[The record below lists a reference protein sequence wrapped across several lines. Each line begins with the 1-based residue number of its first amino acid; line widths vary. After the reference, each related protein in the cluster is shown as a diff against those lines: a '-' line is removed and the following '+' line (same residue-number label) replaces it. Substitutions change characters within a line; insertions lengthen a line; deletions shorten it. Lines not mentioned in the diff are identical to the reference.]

1 MLQCTNYESVYV
13 VVFFVKQKTAYEW
26 RISDW
31 SSDVCSSDLLQT
43 LSLSWHDRVHTGYL
57 MTRGILDIEGV
68 RLWFDTGVLRSI
80 LLTVLIGGGAVVLFR
95 NDAGLAL
102 AALSF
107 VPIVGVRASIARLRL
122 RDTWIALQDQMSL
135 LTKVMEENLGGI
147 RVVRAFAAQ
156 AHEMA
161 RFDVISDSALA
172 IATRRVRLFVLSTT
186 QMTFVYFL
194 AMALT
199 LWVGGTKV
207 AAGDIT
213 LGQFAEALAFML
225 ILQMPVRQIGWMINS
240 IARASTCGGRLF
252 NVLDLVP
259 SIADVPGAP
268 DLVVPRSEDR
278 RGG

>member
-1 MLQCTNYESVYV
+1 MGLSVPV
-13 VVFFVKQKTAYEW
+13 RVK
-26 RISDW
+26 
-31 SSDVCSSDLLQT
+31 
-43 LSLSWHDRVHTGYL
+43 TGHL
-57 MTRGILDIEGV
+57 MTRGVLGIEWV
-68 RLWFDTGVLRSI
+68 RLWVDTGGLRSI
-80 LLTVLIGGGAVVLFR
+80 LRTVLNGGGAVVLFR

-186 QMTFVYFL
+186 QMTFV
-194 AMALT
+194 
-199 LWVGGTKV
+199 
-207 AAGDIT
+207 
-213 LGQFAEALAFML
+213 
-225 ILQMPVRQIGWMINS
+225 R
-240 IARASTCGGRLF
+240 
-252 NVLDLVP
+252 
-259 SIADVPGAP
+259 
-268 DLVVPRSEDR
+268 
-278 RGG
+278 